1 MTDLDAALQA
11 MRKAEPKYR
20 KAEQYSDGPIEH
32 VFVPPKMRRIMAET
46 GVDFQELL
54 GDTVIDAVADGLDI
68 TAILGGD
75 DATNAV
81 IATLDTAN
89 AMTLV
94 RPQVNR
100 LTLKY
105 GDYLLKAWVRDDGS
119 LQVVMVD
126 PRQARLFY
134 DPEDPMTPTDGVH
147 RWITADGHVRVD
159 MLYSDRVESFISAKA
174 DRNAKRAADFVP
186 YTVGGNESNVIEHEF
201 GRPPLFHFST
211 DLPGEYGCPEH
222 ATFYATQDL
231 LIKNTLALVTALDFA
246 ATPQRWAILE
256 NGVDTTEA
264 EDQDDEFARFENE
277 GGAQPRRTSHESVSS
292 LKANAGSVWFQRGI
306 KAFGQFAATDP
317 SVFIEPAEFH
327 LKMGATASRTP
338 LHYFETSGEQPSGE
352 SRKVA
357 MEPLISKRRARRD
370 TLDHGWVTFY
380 TSVLRVL
387 GLPNATVE
395 LRWAPVEPIDE
406 AEVWANAKAK
416 QDAGV
421 PVDVTLIEAGYDKE
435 TVEGWAGDTVGN
447 LDDLVKIGEFL
458 ASSAT
463 AVAAGAATAEQI
475 SAILAKVTGGNAE

>member
-1 MTDLDAALQA
+1 
-11 MRKAEPKYR
+11 
-20 KAEQYSDGPIEH
+20 
-32 VFVPPKMRRIMAET
+32 
-46 GVDFQELL
+46 
-54 GDTVIDAVADGLDI
+54 
-68 TAILGGD
+68 
-75 DATNAV
+75 
-81 IATLDTAN
+81 
-89 AMTLV
+89 
-94 RPQVNR
+94 
-100 LTLKY
+100 
-105 GDYLLKAWVRDDGS
+105 
-119 LQVVMVD
+119 
-126 PRQARLFY
+126 
-134 DPEDPMTPTDGVH
+134 
-147 RWITADGHVRVD
+147 
-159 MLYSDRVESFISAKA
+159 
-174 DRNAKRAADFVP
+174 
-186 YTVGGNESNVIEHEF
+186 
-201 GRPPLFHFST
+201 
-211 DLPGEYGCPEH
+211 
-222 ATFYATQDL
+222 
-231 LIKNTLALVTALDFA
+231 
-246 ATPQRWAILE
+246 
-256 NGVDTTEA
+256 
-264 EDQDDEFARFENE
+264 
-277 GGAQPRRTSHESVSS
+277 VSS

-387 GLPNATVE
+387 GLPNATVD

-406 AEVWANAKAK
+406 AEVWANAKAR

-463 AVAAGAATAEQI
+463 AVAAGAATLEQI
-475 SAILAKVTGGNAE
+475 SAILTKVTGVGAE